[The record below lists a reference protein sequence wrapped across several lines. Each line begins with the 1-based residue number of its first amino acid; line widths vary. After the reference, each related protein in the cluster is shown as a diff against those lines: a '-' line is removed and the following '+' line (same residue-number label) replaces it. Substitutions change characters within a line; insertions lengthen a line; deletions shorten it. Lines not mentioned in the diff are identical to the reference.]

1 MEKRMSTQEKTTTK
15 KKILPKPGKRRSFK
29 AALEATNKKY
39 EWTFAKLA
47 K

>member
-1 MEKRMSTQEKTTTK
+1 MSTQGKTTK
-15 KKILPKPGKRRSFK
+15 KKILPKAAKRRSFK